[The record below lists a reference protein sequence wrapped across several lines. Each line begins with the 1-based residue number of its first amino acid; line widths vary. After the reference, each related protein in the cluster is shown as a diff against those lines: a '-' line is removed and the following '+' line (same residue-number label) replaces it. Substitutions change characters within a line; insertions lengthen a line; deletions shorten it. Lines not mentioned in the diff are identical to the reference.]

1 MLTDL
6 EGRGRIMVVDDDP
19 DVSAMLRTYFTM
31 QGYEVDV
38 VSHGA
43 DVLPRCHRHRPDLVL
58 LDIMLPDVN
67 GYEVCRELRS
77 DLYTNRI
84 PIIFLTQ
91 KHNRT
96 DRLAGLALGSDDYVT
111 KPFNVEELK
120 LRVRNVLRRARFTSS
135 TDPVSG
141 LPSGKLIEERF
152 RQLLHRSNWA
162 VMYVGIEGFELF
174 TGTYRHLRNEFI
186 AYVAKI
192 LREAVEELGTFDDFV
207 GHVGRDNFVIITMPS
222 RVQALQNRITGRF
235 DRAIR
240 ASYQKQA
247 GNDQSDQEPP
257 ALSLALTVGVVTR
270 DDGPFPDIRSIAEA
284 VSRVRREAQN
294 LVLKKHR
301 ARHGSGVRG

>member
-19 DVSAMLRTYFTM
+19 DVCAMLRTYFVM
-31 QGYEVDV
+31 QGYEVDL
-38 VSHGA
+38 VSHGT
-43 DVLPRCHRHRPDLVL
+43 DVLPGCHRRRPDLVL
-58 LDIMLPDVN
+58 LDIMLPDFD

-77 DLYTNRI
+77 DLYTSNI

-91 KHNRT
+91 KSSRT
-96 DRLAGLALGSDDYVT
+96 DRLAGLALGSDDYVI

-120 LRVRNVLRRARFTSS
+120 LRVRNVLRRAQFMSS
-135 TDPVSG
+135 TDPVSS
-141 LPSGKLIEERF
+141 LPSGKLIEEQF
-152 RQLLHRSNWA
+152 RQLLHRGNWA
-162 VMYVGIEGFELF
+162 ILYIGIEGFELF
-174 TGTYRHLRNEFI
+174 TSKYRNLRDEFI

-240 ASYQKQA
+240 ASYQKRA
-247 GNDQSDQEPP
+247 EADQTDQESP

-284 VSRVRREAQN
+284 VSHARREARDQ
-294 LVLKKHR
+294 LLASR
-301 ARHGSGVRG
+301 

>member
-31 QGYEVDV
+31 QGYEVDT
-38 VSHGA
+38 VSHGM
-43 DVLPRCHRHRPDLVL
+43 DVLPSCHRHRPDLVL
-58 LDIMLPDVN
+58 LDIMLPDLD
-67 GYEVCRELRS
+67 GYEICRELRS
-77 DLYTNRI
+77 DLYTSNI

-91 KHNRT
+91 KSSRT

-120 LRVRNVLRRARFTSS
+120 LRVRNALRRAQYMSS

-141 LPSGKLIEERF
+141 LPSGKLIEEQF

-162 VMYVGIEGFELF
+162 ILYIGIEGFELF
-174 TGTYRHLRNEFI
+174 TSKYRNLRDEFI

-207 GHVGRDNFVIITMPS
+207 GHIGQDNFIIVTMPG
-222 RVQALQNRITGRF
+222 RVHALRDRITGRF

-240 ASYQKQA
+240 ASYQKKTEADQA
-247 GNDQSDQEPP
+247 EQESP
-257 ALSLALTVGVVTR
+257 AISLALTVGVVTR
-270 DDGPFPDIRSIAEA
+270 DDGPFPDIRSIAETI
-284 VSRVRREAQN
+284 SRARREARDQ
-294 LVLKKHR
+294 LLASH
-301 ARHGSGVRG
+301 

>member
-19 DVSAMLRTYFTM
+19 DVSAMLRTYFVM
-31 QGYEVDV
+31 QGYEVDT

-43 DVLPRCHRHRPDLVL
+43 DVLSSCHCCRPDLVL
-58 LDIMLPDVN
+58 LDIMLPDVD

-77 DLYTNRI
+77 DFYTNRI

-91 KHNRT
+91 KNGRT

-111 KPFNVEELK
+111 KPFHIEELK
-120 LRVRNVLRRARFTSS
+120 LRVRNVLRRAQFTSS

-141 LPSGKLIEERF
+141 LPSGKLIEEQF
-152 RQLLHRSNWA
+152 RELLHRNNWA

-174 TGTYRHLRNEFI
+174 TGTYRHLRDEFI
-186 AYVAKI
+186 VYVAKV

-207 GHVGRDNFVIITMPS
+207 GHIGRDNFVIITVPS
-222 RVQALQNRITGRF
+222 RVQALKDRITGRF

-240 ASYQKQA
+240 TSYPKKAGTGQA
-247 GNDQSDQEPP
+247 DLEPP
-257 ALSLALTVGVVTR
+257 ALSLALRVGVVTR
-270 DDGPFPDIRSIAEA
+270 DDGPFPDIRSIAEV
-284 VSRVRREAQN
+284 VSCARRKARAQTMA
-294 LVLKKHR
+294 HC
-301 ARHGSGVRG
+301 